1 MTQERIREA
10 LEKTKNYVDGLT
22 IHSKVNVP
30 AEVVA
35 DELKFF
41 TWDNEKRTPSGNDKP
56 YLFDWSYYNG
66 VVMEGLVLTFMKL
79 TLRTTENIWIMCG
92 KNIWMP

>member
-41 TWDNEKRTPSGNDKP
+41 TWDNETSTRRGAAKT
-56 YLFDWSYYNG
+56 
-66 VVMEGLVLTFMKL
+66 
-79 TLRTTENIWIMCG
+79 
-92 KNIWMP
+92 

>member
-41 TWDNEKRTPSGNDKP
+41 TWDNEKRTPS
-56 YLFDWSYYNG
+56 
-66 VVMEGLVLTFMKL
+66 
-79 TLRTTENIWIMCG
+79 
-92 KNIWMP
+92 